1 MTHLKNCGGGGMHV
15 ALHAAIVGY
24 VPLGDDWHGAVPGG
38 GSTTHVNIG
47 GGGGGGGGGGF
58 GGGGGGGGG
67 GDAAGGC
74 GHSQLP
80 QHAQL
85 HPVAHRWQQHASGMH
100 MSPVSKRPVSMVW
113 WSSSG
118 HWAAECS
125 GDTDCPMRAS
135 SMSRAA
141 VPPGQKAETLP
152 SSSSSR
158 RAPRIA
164 QRFCASRYTLWLF
177 TARKKRHFT
186 APLGGTK
193 SSIQL

>member
-1 MTHLKNCGGGGMHV
+1 MQV

-24 VPLGDDWHGAVPGG
+24 VPFGDCWHGAVPGG
-38 GSTTHVNIG
+38 GSTTQVNIG

-74 GHSQLP
+74 GHSQDP

-100 MSPVSKRPVSMVW
+100 MSPVSNRPVSMVW
-113 WSSSG
+113 WSSNG

-141 VPPGQKAETLP
+141 VPPGQKAEALP
-152 SSSSSR
+152 SSSS
-158 RAPRIA
+158 RAPRMRVFA
-164 QRFCASRYTLWLF
+164 QA
-177 TARKKRHFT
+177 
-186 APLGGTK
+186 
-193 SSIQL
+193 

>member
-1 MTHLKNCGGGGMHV
+1 MHV

-24 VPLGDDWHGAVPGG
+24 VPFGDCWHGAVPGG
-38 GSTTHVNIG
+38 GSTTQVNIG

-74 GHSQLP
+74 GHSQDP

-85 HPVAHRWQQHASGMH
+85 QPVAHRWQQHASGMH
-100 MSPVSKRPVSMVW
+100 MSPVSNRPVSMVW

-125 GDTDCPMRAS
+125 GDTDCPRCS
-135 SMSRAA
+135 SML
-141 VPPGQKAETLP
+141 PPGQKAEALP
-152 SSSSSR
+152 SSSSI
-158 RAPRIA
+158 APRMIVA
-164 QRFCASRYTLWLF
+164 
-177 TARKKRHFT
+177 
-186 APLGGTK
+186 APGA
-193 SSIQL
+193 